1 MSPPSVRNNLRIPSP
16 PARSG
21 IDALEPARI
30 LAIAPHVFK
39 ILCVAT
45 RPQIRDAIISRVA
58 IDMIDEICRPVS
70 MDIEPGEPMRLVDAA
85 IDANSDI
92 PVTIN
97 VAGSG
102 PPSHAAPLLTPIKKP
117 RLGAVAQEFAQA
129 LRGQHHCRA

>member
-1 MSPPSVRNNLRIPSP
+1 MWPSANSICAGEFAMKFSRRLVIRGRRFLLRRKGAKVSPPSVRNNLRIPSP

-45 RPQIRDAIISRVA
+45 RPQIRDAIIPRVA

-85 IDANSDI
+85 IDANSDV

-97 VAGSG
+97 VAG
-102 PPSHAAPLLTPIKKP
+102 
-117 RLGAVAQEFAQA
+117 
-129 LRGQHHCRA
+129 